1 MGGANL
7 DALVV
12 VRTRGWQ
19 RRTMFE
25 QSIRPDGP
33 SYDDQMT
40 FDETRDLR
48 DGSIF
53 RDLGH
58 VGYGASEWFLHQVE
72 PTREVIDGTID
83 APRSAYDGNAAR
95 PSAKLAQDLE
105 EEAALGPLGICATA
119 RAAGDLHTVP
129 DRMVN
134 GFAHPAVS
142 FSWHGHTVELIVNPG
157 DALPTEVRFTAARP
171 FDTYWNVWG
180 DVAERI
186 RFEAWNREAGAI
198 RYPRQI
204 TIERNGMPETTR
216 MITAVDALPVFPPSL
231 AVTNSP
237 APRRAIDD
245 IPFGNGS
252 PQAVAISPSIVLV
265 PGSWNVAFVRTGRGI
280 ILLEM
285 PISAPYVEGAIAYA
299 AKEFPSEPIVA
310 VVSTSD
316 AWPHVG
322 GLRAVVARGLPIY
335 GFGLTRPLLERM
347 VRAPHHERPDALAR
361 SPRAMVFHPVDH
373 RIRIGDGAAGIEL
386 IPFATAT
393 GERQFMVWQP
403 TTRALYTSD
412 LFIYDP
418 KQTYTPQTLDEA
430 VEAVRREHL
439 DPLTAW
445 GMHYGPTPWSTIVAT
460 ADV

>member
-1 MGGANL
+1 
-7 DALVV
+7 
-12 VRTRGWQ
+12 
-19 RRTMFE
+19 
-25 QSIRPDGP
+25 
-33 SYDDQMT
+33 
-40 FDETRDLR
+40 
-48 DGSIF
+48 
-53 RDLGH
+53 
-58 VGYGASEWFLHQVE
+58 
-72 PTREVIDGTID
+72 
-83 APRSAYDGNAAR
+83 
-95 PSAKLAQDLE
+95 
-105 EEAALGPLGICATA
+105 
-119 RAAGDLHTVP
+119 
-129 DRMVN
+129 
-134 GFAHPAVS
+134 
-142 FSWHGHTVELIVNPG
+142 
-157 DALPTEVRFTAARP
+157 
-171 FDTYWNVWG
+171 
-180 DVAERI
+180 
-186 RFEAWNREAGAI
+186 
-198 RYPRQI
+198 
-204 TIERNGMPETTR
+204 
-216 MITAVDALPVFPPSL
+216 
-231 AVTNSP
+231 
-237 APRRAIDD
+237 
-245 IPFGNGS
+245 
-252 PQAVAISPSIVLV
+252 
-265 PGSWNVAFVRTGRGI
+265 VRTGRGI

-322 GLRAVVARGLPIY
+322 GLRAVVAHGLPIY

-361 SPRAMVFHPVDH
+361 APRAMVFHPVDH
-373 RIRIGDGAAGIEL
+373 RIRIGDGATGIEL